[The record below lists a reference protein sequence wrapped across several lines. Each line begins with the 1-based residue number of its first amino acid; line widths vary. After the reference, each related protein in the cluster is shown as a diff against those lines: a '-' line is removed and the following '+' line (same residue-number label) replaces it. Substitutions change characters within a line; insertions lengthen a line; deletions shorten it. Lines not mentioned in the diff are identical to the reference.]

1 MWVEAA
7 TAVGAEFAEIDDGLF
22 EFRRGESVTRVA
34 GQRTPFANPVAME
47 LASAKDLA
55 SQVLRDSGVP
65 VPEHVVVTRD
75 DTRAAVEL
83 LDAHGG
89 PVVVK
94 PARDG
99 WGGQGVTTSIMTA
112 AQLERAI
119 RRAALTSH
127 RVIVERELRG
137 EHFRILLL
145 DGDVL
150 DVLRRQRPSVIG
162 DGSATIERLMFAE
175 YRRRLADE
183 RNWKPFPVD
192 LDCLFTLELQG
203 LSLASVPSPGAAVVV
218 KGATNISGRRE
229 CSTFGGELAEDVV
242 ATVSRAAAAVGV
254 RLAGV
259 DLVATGVS
267 EPFAA
272 TGGAVL
278 EVNPVPGLFHHYN
291 VADEDGA
298 SRVAIPILEALLAD
312 GAA

>member
-7 TAVGAEFAEIDDGLF
+7 TAVGAEFVEIDDGLF
-22 EFRRGESVTRVA
+22 EFRRGAAITRVA
-34 GQRTPFANPVAME
+34 GQRTPFANPVAVE

-55 SQVLRDSGVP
+55 SRVLRGSGVP
-65 VPEHVVVTRD
+65 VPEQVVVSRD

-83 LDAHGG
+83 LDAHDG

-99 WGGQGVTTSIMTA
+99 WGGQGVTTSITTV

-145 DGDVL
+145 DGNVL

-203 LSLASVPSPGAAVVV
+203 LSLTSVPSSGAAVVV

-229 CSTFGGELAEDVV
+229 CSTFRGEVAEDVAAAV
-242 ATVSRAAAAVGV
+242 GRAAAAVGV

-259 DLVATGVS
+259 DLVATDVS
-267 EPFAA
+267 QPLAE